1 MSGVVTGVVGLS
13 LIGAGVGAKALR
25 SNQLRRQQG
34 RSAFSQQ
41 QMAAKNMI
49 ETVDPVTGDT
59 IMVPAQFAELAA
71 SRENLLNQQ
80 QAASQ
85 RNEQMAGIQN
95 QYQNLAQQGL
105 PDAVERGMEQNIQQ
119 GTNQLLRGLQA
130 SRSGLRGLSG
140 VASQQNQSYQN
151 LAMMDAQARQ
161 DATQNYLNFQN
172 YASGQQYGMTQDE
185 FGLNT
190 QVGQDQF
197 NVQYNDPMERAR
209 QLAYSAEM
217 NQSQAI
223 DTTADFSGS
232 LGNFVLGGGLGK
244 LGLVG
249 KKG

>member
-95 QYQNLAQQGL
+95 QYQNLAQQ
-105 PDAVERGMEQNIQQ
+105 
-119 GTNQLLRGLQA
+119 
-130 SRSGLRGLSG
+130 
-140 VASQQNQSYQN
+140 
-151 LAMMDAQARQ
+151 
-161 DATQNYLNFQN
+161 
-172 YASGQQYGMTQDE
+172 
-185 FGLNT
+185 
-190 QVGQDQF
+190 
-197 NVQYNDPMERAR
+197 
-209 QLAYSAEM
+209 
-217 NQSQAI
+217 
-223 DTTADFSGS
+223 
-232 LGNFVLGGGLGK
+232 
-244 LGLVG
+244 
-249 KKG
+249 

>member
-1 MSGVVTGVVGLS
+1 MSGVGVGLALTGVGMG
-13 LIGAGVGAKALR
+13 IKALR

-34 RSAFSQQ
+34 QSAFGQQ
-41 QMAAKNMI
+41 VSAASNMI
-49 ETVDPVTGDT
+49 ETVDPVTGDVM
-59 IMVPAQFAELAA
+59 MVPAQFAELAA
-71 SRENLLNQQ
+71 SRENLSNQQ
-80 QAASQ
+80 QAAAQ

-130 SRSGLRGLSG
+130 SRSGLRGISG

-190 QVGQDQF
+190 QLGQDQF

-217 NQSQAI
+217 NQNQAI
-223 DTTADFSGS
+223 DTSGDI
-232 LGNFVLGGGLGK
+232 LGAVGQFGMDGGF
-244 LGLVG
+244 
-249 KKG
+249 KKE